1 MKVILLK
8 DVPSLGKADSVVN
21 VANGYAKNYLFKNKL
36 AEAYTASG
44 QRRLDLKALKRSE
57 QHDLLAIEAKNLA
70 KQLEGVVLQYEVRT
84 NEEDKAFGTIGFKQI
99 VDDLS
104 KKHIFI
110 TKDMLDSKMK
120 LDIGE
125 HKVKINIFEN
135 THATILV
142 KVSKSQ

>member
-21 VANGYAKNYLFKNKL
+21 VANGYAKNFLFKNKL
-36 AEAYTASG
+36 AEPYTERG
-44 QRRLDLKALKRSE
+44 QKRLDLKVVKRNE
-57 QHDLLAIEAKNLA
+57 QHDLLALEAKNLA
-70 KQLEGVVLQYEVRT
+70 KQLEGVVLEYDIRT

-104 KKHIFI
+104 KKHIFV
-110 TKDMLDSKMK
+110 TKDMLDRKMK

-125 HKVKINIFEN
+125 HRVKINIFEGI
-135 THATILV
+135 HATILV
-142 KVSKSQ
+142 KVSKAE